1 MTPHGDHPW
10 ADETTSIEAISG
22 WRLWQVVPWERS
34 QYRLAAWSLADL
46 VWPAHERCE
55 STCLRVREAGHLAPQ
70 PRCGCGLYAFRSR
83 SLAETAMASEMRPG
97 TVALGRVS
105 LWGRVVEHGSGWRAQ
120 YGYPYE
126 LLLVGEDTAAARELR
141 AAYAVD
147 VEWLDV
153 PDLLRRVRSERRQAY
168 EERMGP
174 PLAA

>member
-1 MTPHGDHPW
+1 MTPSGDHPW
-10 ADETTSIEAISG
+10 TDETTSIEAIQG

-34 QYRLAAWSLADL
+34 QHRLAAWSLADL

-55 STCLRVREAGHLAPQ
+55 STCLRVRETGHLAPQ

-83 SLAETAMASEMRPG
+83 SLAEAALASEMRPG

-126 LLLVGEDTAAARELR
+126 LLLIGDEPAVARELR

-147 VEWLDV
+147 VAWLDV
-153 PDLLRRVRSERRQAY
+153 PGMLRRVRAERRKAY
-168 EERMGP
+168 EERMGG
-174 PLAA
+174 LAA